1 MSLAVAVNLF
11 FAGVLTVTF
20 PRMTAVFGPTGALGF
35 FA

>member
-11 FAGVLTVTF
+11 FAGILTVAF
-20 PRMTAVFGPTGALGF
+20 PRMTTAFGPTGALGF